1 MPKEHIATDSLFGAP
16 PVQSTHS
23 RLDTSCAK
31 WLVLGQD
38 AVFNPHTGGNIS
50 VVFHVLTWSVFS
62 VCLLLF
68 LLFLIAVHV
77 FVYLFLICVGVCVC

>member
-16 PVQSTHS
+16 PVQSMHS

-31 WLVLGQD
+31 WLALGQD

-50 VVFHVLTWSVFS
+50 VVFRVLTLSVFS
-62 VCLLLF
+62 LWLLLF
-68 LLFLIAVHV
+68 LLV
-77 FVYLFLICVGVCVC
+77 FFNCCTCIRLFIYFEYV